1 MAFNNRVALIT
12 GAGRGIGKALAL
24 TLAQHGADVV
34 LAARTKSDIDAV
46 ARQIKDMGRES
57 LAVRADISI
66 EKDVN
71 FLVKR
76 AVKKFGRIDI
86 LINNAGIGTFSSVR
100 ELAVKDFDSMWSI
113 NMRGTFLCTKAVL
126 PAMIR
131 QKSGD
136 IVFIAS
142 LAGKNAFAGG
152 AGYAATKWA
161 MIGFS
166 RCLMLEVRKHNI
178 RVITICPGSVDTSFG
193 DKELRKKVD
202 NSAMPKPEDIA
213 RTALMALSAP
223 RSVMVSEI
231 DIRPTIPPKEK

>member
-1 MAFNNRVALIT
+1 MDFINRVALIT

-24 TLAQHGADVV
+24 TLAQHGVDVV
-34 LAARTKSDIDAV
+34 LAARTKADIDAV
-46 ARQIKDMGRES
+46 ARQIKEMGRES

-71 FLVKR
+71 SLVKR
-76 AVKKFGRIDI
+76 AVKKYGRIDI

-100 ELAVKDFDSMWSI
+100 ELTVKDFDSMWNI

-126 PAMIR
+126 PTMIR
-131 QKSGD
+131 QRSGD

-142 LAGKNAFAGG
+142 LAGKNAFVGG

-166 RCLMLEVRKHNI
+166 RCLMLEVRNHNI

-193 DKELRKKVD
+193 DKDLRNKVD
-202 NSAMPKPEDIA
+202 NSAMPKSEDIA
-213 RTALMALSAP
+213 RTVLTALSAP
-223 RSVMVSEI
+223 RSVMISEI